1 MNILQNI
8 SCSFLQ
14 EKKSF
19 IRKWV
24 KYDSFHLVV
33 IHPFK
38 GHKTVVPFNFFIQ
51 PYMKYLIWLNR
62 LSFFLFFFT
71 QCSYEACWLLWNEED
86 SGLKQ
91 KEMQMQKETHW
102 LVIRGRGKQLA
113 SQPSL
118 LTEWLTTCKT
128 VITDKQ
134 QSTREIPSCHLMQG
148 EIGWE
153 DHQVSSFRFFFP
165 PSYFIGYS
173 WAERQ

>member
-1 MNILQNI
+1 M
-8 SCSFLQ
+8 
-14 EKKSF
+14 
-19 IRKWV
+19 
-24 KYDSFHLVV
+24 D
-33 IHPFK
+33 
-38 GHKTVVPFNFFIQ
+38 PFNFFIQ

-62 LSFFLFFFT
+62 LSFFLFCFLPNAVMRHAGF
-71 QCSYEACWLLWNEED
+71 
-86 SGLKQ
+86 SGMKKIQGLNK
-91 KEMQMQKETHW
+91 KKCKCRRKHTGW
-102 LVIRGRGKQLA
+102 SSGGRGKQLA

-134 QSTREIPSCHLMQG
+134 QSTREIPSCHPMQG

-173 WAERQ
+173 